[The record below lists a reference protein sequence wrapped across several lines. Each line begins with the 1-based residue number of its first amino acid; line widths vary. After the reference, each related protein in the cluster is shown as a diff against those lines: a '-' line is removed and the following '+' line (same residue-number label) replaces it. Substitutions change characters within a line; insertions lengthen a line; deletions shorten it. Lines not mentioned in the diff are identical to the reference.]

1 MCTCIITELG
11 SDISSFT
18 KSAPSWIKDLNGKP
32 EIQNLADENIGN
44 TLQKMLNR
52 IPFAQELRPATDK

>member
-18 KSAPSWIKDLNGKP
+18 KSAPGWIKDLNGKP